1 MITGLQILQFNING
15 SLVDRYFFE
24 TFTNVQV
31 IMNGKKSLLYTMTS
45 GDLAGLDSFR
55 LPRLLETVILVLS
68 ALRVNNLNV
77 PIGCRGLG
85 REYMPEG
92 AQVYAMLNSKVE
104 ALSPLGKPEL
114 AYRTIFSLLISADY
128 FPISPRRLWC
138 F

>member
-1 MITGLQILQFNING
+1 M
-15 SLVDRYFFE
+15 VDRYFFE
-24 TFTNVQV
+24 TYTNVEV
-31 IMNGKKSLLYTMTS
+31 IINGKKSLLYTMTS

-55 LPRLLETVILVLS
+55 LPRLLETVIPVLS
-68 ALRVNNLNV
+68 ALHVKNLNV
-77 PIGCRGLG
+77 HIGCRGLG

-92 AQVYAMLNSKVE
+92 AQVYALLNSRVE

-114 AYRTIFSLLISADY
+114 AYRTIFSHLPSLLISADY